1 MNKEERLL
9 RIAELLSRNTSVGD
23 EYIDKWLGRECENL
37 LSLILK
43 TKNFKKNT
51 IRNIGEK
58 RWRIIKETYYS
69 SDVYKELMELMSDS
83 HD

>member
-1 MNKEERLL
+1 MNKEEKLL

-58 RWRIIKETYYS
+58 RFNIIKDAYYNSET
-69 SDVYKELMELMSDS
+69 YKELMRLMGDE
-83 HD
+83 